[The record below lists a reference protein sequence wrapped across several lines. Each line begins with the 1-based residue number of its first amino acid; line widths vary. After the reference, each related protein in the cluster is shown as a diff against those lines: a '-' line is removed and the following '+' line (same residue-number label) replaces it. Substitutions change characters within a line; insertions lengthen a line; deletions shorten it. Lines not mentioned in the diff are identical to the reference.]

1 MHLGNLGKV
10 IKDLRVHSG
19 LTQSQLAEGIC
30 TQAQISK
37 LENGSE
43 MPSSITLFLISG
55 RLGVDMNYF
64 FNITSTP
71 RLDYVK
77 EFIKQVRYYTGKRE
91 YEEVLTLLKAEETS
105 PIFNNSFNKQFIL
118 WHEGICIYYLT
129 GDYSKSIDKLETAL
143 ELTKKERKVY
153 SEREIEI
160 LNSIAII
167 HDEHKQYELAS
178 IVFEE
183 ALNYITFLPTLQD
196 NKIPIRILYGYS
208 KTLRSLGKYKESI
221 EQCNRG
227 ILLCRRSEVLYLM
240 GELYFQKGLNYK
252 SLEDVDNALPNFTMA
267 TRAFSLEENKAYE
280 DFVNKQID
288 ALKHKDGSCVPFG

>member
-1 MHLGNLGKV
+1 MHLGNIGKV
-10 IKDLRVHSG
+10 LKDLRGHSG

-37 LENGSE
+37 LEKGSE
-43 MPSSITLFLISG
+43 VPSSITLFLISQ

-71 RLDYVK
+71 RLDYIK
-77 EFIKQVRYYTGKRE
+77 EFMKQVRNYTGKRE
-91 YEEVLTLLKAEETS
+91 YEEVMKLLKAEENS
-105 PIFNNSFNKQFIL
+105 PILNNSFNKQFVL

-129 GDYSKSIDKLETAL
+129 DDYSKSIEKLTTAL
-143 ELTKKERKVY
+143 DLTKKDQKVY

-167 HDEHKQYELAS
+167 HNEHKQYELS
-178 IVFEE
+178 SDVFEK
-183 ALNYITFLPTLQD
+183 ALNHLTYLPVLQD
-196 NKIPIRILYGYS
+196 NQIPIRILYGYS
-208 KTLRSLGKYKESI
+208 KTLRSLGEYKKSI

-227 ILLCRRSEVLYLM
+227 ILLCRRSEILYLM

-252 SLEDVDNALPNFTMA
+252 SLGDIPSAIPNFNMA
-267 TRAFSLEENKAYE
+267 TKAFSLEENKAYE
-280 DFVNKQID
+280 DFVIKQIH
-288 ALKHKDGSCVPFG
+288 ALVGEENK